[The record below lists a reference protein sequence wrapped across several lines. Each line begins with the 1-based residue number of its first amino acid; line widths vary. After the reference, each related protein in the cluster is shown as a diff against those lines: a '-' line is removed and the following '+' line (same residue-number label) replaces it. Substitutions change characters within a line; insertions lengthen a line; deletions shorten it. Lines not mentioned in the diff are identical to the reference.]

1 MHENMT
7 QPVLTDEEWK
17 LVAELLEEEQRELA
31 VEIRHT
37 AVRAYKEQLLER
49 SRMVDALMSRLRA
62 VTVAE

>member
-1 MHENMT
+1 
-7 QPVLTDEEWK
+7 
-17 LVAELLEEEQRELA
+17 